1 MTAPV
6 APAPRDEV
14 AALPKLSA
22 GPNRSQ
28 IGGDAGGRSAPEV
41 TLGLVV
47 GGALLGYVAIV
58 LGWAVTEAAGVGNGR
73 SLGPVVLYVTVLGT
87 IYSLIVGAASDVR
100 DRIWDRAVVRG
111 AVAAFVGAAVGAAAG
126 GLSYVLFDQ
135 LQQAQD
141 PGALRF
147 YLLRALSWA
156 AFGIGIGLVGGIT
169 ERSGRKAVN
178 GLLGG
183 LVGGA
188 IGGVVF
194 HYVGQHV
201 DGDAEARLIGLAAI
215 GVCTGAA
222 IGLVEGARRQAW
234 IRILAGGLAG
244 KEFILY
250 HDLTTVGSA
259 PKCQITLIKDP
270 GAQPFHAQIAV
281 EGPRRV
287 LTALEGAPVSVN
299 GATVTSRPLRSG
311 DQIQIGAT
319 TLLYQ
324 ERD

>member
-1 MTAPV
+1 MSAPV
-6 APAPRDEV
+6 APGERDLS
-14 AALPKLSA
+14 ALPKVTA
-22 GPNRSQ
+22 GPARSR
-28 IGGDAGGRSAPEV
+28 IDGGIGGRSAFEA
-41 TLGLVV
+41 TLGLAV
-47 GGALLGYVAIV
+47 GGALLGYVAIII
-58 LGWAVTEAAGVGNGR
+58 GWAVTEAAGIADGR
-73 SLGPVVLYVTVLGT
+73 SLGPVVLYYSVLAT

-100 DRIWDRAVVRG
+100 DGIWDRALVRG
-111 AVAAFVGAAVGAAAG
+111 ATGAAVGALVGAAAG
-126 GLSYVLFDQ
+126 ALSYVLFDQ

-141 PGALRF
+141 PEAARF

-156 AFGIGIGLVGGIT
+156 AFGVGIGLVGGLT

-178 GLLGG
+178 GLVGG
-183 LVGGA
+183 LIGGA
-188 IGGVVF
+188 IGGVLF
-194 HYVGQHV
+194 HYVGQRV

-234 IRILAGGLAG
+234 VRVIAGGLSG

-250 HDLTTVGSA
+250 HDVTTIGAA

-281 EGPRRV
+281 DGPRRV
-287 LTALEGAPVSVN
+287 LTPIDGAPVAVN
-299 GATVTSRPLRSG
+299 GASVRSRPLRSG

-319 TLLYQ
+319 VLHYQ